1 MLPLQLNSFDPM
13 GITLKS
19 KSSSH
24 GLYSQ
29 CQSQQPQ
36 HQGQRRNLSDPL
48 VSPPNMVHT
57 PNVYDGSV
65 STDNYTHQTQNSISS
80 LASMY
85 SANNPNLLS
94 SVGGSSTTVSDGSY
108 LLNNSGSLA
117 GTSYEPVTPPD
128 YFPPV
133 ASNFDSHSR
142 KSSMSNM
149 FWNQPN
155 NVKLHSWSQTGAGS
169 NGSISGAGS
178 SMSTSSNLG
187 AASSSAHSLRHIPS
201 VADLDLSTVPETAAL
216 PQQLHTKHASIDDM
230 HQRFMSRQRYMSV
243 PIHSSSNSCSSS
255 AGGSGTN
262 LNTMFEQQFKQLTI
276 STSSPELSPITATS
290 TGNKNSAGGMNNNN
304 NNISPNSAGGF
315 QTHKRSSTFPIV
327 GPAGSSLG
335 NAADILNLSKD
346 QYGCRILQ
354 KKIDEDFSGSYMLIF
369 QAVYAHSAELM
380 VDPFGNYL
388 IQKIM
393 VNAFDEQLNL
403 ILMNATPQFGTIAMN
418 QHGTRACQKLI
429 DCLSTPTHYKLLE
442 ECLSPHIVGLVQD
455 LNGNHV
461 IQKCIQKFKNE
472 DLQFII
478 ESICKNMIQI
488 ATHKHG
494 CCVLQKLLTK
504 CNDIQV
510 LRLGQ
515 EIIKNSIVLMQDQF
529 GNYVVQYLIT
539 LDINALNIALIDIM
553 IPYIADLSSQKFSSN
568 VVEKCLK
575 IRLTNQMNAEVINP
589 LFKALLQPRV
599 LSALINDQY
608 GNYVVQTAME
618 LSPQSYKLRFATN
631 MKPLLPLV
639 RFSSFGKRIHNKVVS
654 ILNENERLEQQ
665 QQQLQQ
671 FQQQQQQQQQ
681 NMAKMEN
688 SLSGLLMRCNA
699 NVNVNV
705 NPEHIRSSSCS
716 MIPHQQFF
724 SQQQNEQL
732 LPPFPFNAS
741 PVDNVPPCGLPVQL
755 PVYVSNS
762 NRNPNDVEKFL

>member
-1 MLPLQLNSFDPM
+1 MSFDNFVAFNNNNNNNTSPLGPEDPLLYLNPSSIQNEKSANQMLPLQLNSFDPM

-19 KSSSH
+19 KSSSQ

-29 CQSQQPQ
+29 SQSQQ
-36 HQGQRRNLSDPL
+36 HQYQGPRRNLSDPL
-48 VSPPNMVHT
+48 VSPPNMVQT
-57 PNVYDGSV
+57 PNVYDGSL

-80 LASMY
+80 LASVF
-85 SANNPNLLS
+85 SNNTNLLS
-94 SVGGSSTTVSDGSY
+94 SVGGSSTTIGDGSY
-108 LLNNSGSLA
+108 LLNNSGSLLA
-117 GTSYEPVTPPD
+117 GTSMEPVTPPD
-128 YFPPV
+128 SLQPV
-133 ASNFDSHSR
+133 APKFDSHSR
-142 KSSMSNM
+142 KSSMPNM
-149 FWNQPN
+149 FWNQPK
-155 NVKLHSWSQTGAGS
+155 VHSWSQTGAGPHG
-169 NGSISGAGS
+169 GSISGAGPS
-178 SMSTSSNLG
+178 LTTSSNLG
-187 AASSSAHSLRHIPS
+187 AASNSAHSLRHIPS
-201 VADLDLSTVPETAAL
+201 VADLELSTVPESTTL

-230 HQRFMSRQRYMSV
+230 HQRFIGRQRYMSV

-262 LNTMFEQQFKQLTI
+262 LNTMFDQLKKLTI

-290 TGNKNSAGGMNNNN
+290 TGDKNSAGSMNNNN
-304 NNISPNSAGGF
+304 SGPNSAGSF
-315 QTHKRSSTFPIV
+315 QTHKRSSTFPIA
-327 GPAGSSLG
+327 GPASSSLG

-369 QAVYAHSAELM
+369 QAVYLHSAELM

-393 VNAFDEQLNL
+393 VNASAEELNL
-403 ILMNATPQFGTIAMN
+403 ILINATPQFGTIAMN

-429 DCLSTPTHYKLLE
+429 DCLVTPTHYKLLE
-442 ECLSPHIVGLVQD
+442 ECLCPHIVRLVQD

-461 IQKCIQKFKNE
+461 IQKCIQKFHNE

-478 ESICKNMIQI
+478 ESICNNMIKI

-494 CCVLQKLLTK
+494 CCVLQKLLNK

-539 LDINALNIALIDIM
+539 LNINALNIALIDIM
-553 IPYIADLSSQKFSSN
+553 IPYIAELSSQKFSSN

-575 IRLTNQMNAEVINP
+575 IKLTNQMNNTEIINP
-589 LFKALLQPRV
+589 LFEALLQPRV

-618 LSPQSYKLRFATN
+618 LSPQPYKLRFATN

-639 RFSSFGKRIHNKVVS
+639 RFSSFATITAISTTTTATTTELG
-654 ILNENERLEQQ
+654 
-665 QQQLQQ
+665 
-671 FQQQQQQQQQ
+671 
-681 NMAKMEN
+681 
-688 SLSGLLMRCNA
+688 
-699 NVNVNV
+699 
-705 NPEHIRSSSCS
+705 
-716 MIPHQQFF
+716 
-724 SQQQNEQL
+724 
-732 LPPFPFNAS
+732 
-741 PVDNVPPCGLPVQL
+741 
-755 PVYVSNS
+755 
-762 NRNPNDVEKFL
+762 